1 MTGAVEGAV
10 RHEVEFLVR
19 YGSFIL
25 VASTT
30 VGLSRLKENLRFW
43 N

>member
-10 RHEVEFLVR
+10 RHELEFSVR
-19 YGSFIL
+19 YGSFTL

-30 VGLSRLKENLRFW
+30 VGLSRLKEKRSW